1 MATIHELSPEQM
13 GELIEQFSEIE
24 TDRLDAKALQGEH
37 TEMLIEHYAKKT
49 PDQLKELID
58 ASDPD
63 LLDELIDNVT
73 YNPETD
79 AASYT

>member
-1 MATIHELSPEQM
+1 
-13 GELIEQFSEIE
+13 
-24 TDRLDAKALQGEH
+24 
-37 TEMLIEHYAKKT
+37 MLIEHYAKKT